1 MSTEQKLGSRKLCSK
16 LFLVKSRCYHMSA
29 RVVLISS
36 YTRIEVFHGEIL
48 SLVYWKVMPRG

>member
-1 MSTEQKLGSRKLCSK
+1 MSTEQKLSSRKFCSK

-48 SLVYWKVMPRG
+48 SLVY